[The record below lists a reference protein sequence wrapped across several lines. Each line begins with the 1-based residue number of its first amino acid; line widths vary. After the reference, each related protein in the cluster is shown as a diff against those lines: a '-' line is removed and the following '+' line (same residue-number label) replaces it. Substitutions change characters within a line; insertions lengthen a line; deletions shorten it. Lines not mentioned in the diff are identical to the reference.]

1 MKIVVNKCFGGFSV
15 SRKAVEF
22 MAERGNEQAKAELD
36 EILSGKYVNAAY
48 DIYFGYSEK
57 FESEYNR
64 TDPDL
69 ILAVETLKDEANSSC
84 SKLKVV
90 EIPDGIEWEI
100 TDYDGVETI
109 HEKHRTW

>member
-1 MKIVVNKCFGGFSV
+1 MKIVVNRCFGGFGV

-36 EILSGKYVNAAY
+36 EILSGKYVNAVY

-57 FESEYNR
+57 FNFEYNR
-64 TDPDL
+64 IDPDL
-69 ILAVETLKDEANSSC
+69 ILAVETLKDEANSGC
-84 SKLKVV
+84 SKLEVV

-100 TDYDGVETI
+100 TDYDGMETI

>member
-1 MKIVVNKCFGGFSV
+1 MEIVVNRCFGGFGI

-22 MAERGNEQAKAELD
+22 MAERGNEQAKAEL
-36 EILSGKYVNAAY
+36 ESIILSEDNNS
-48 DIYFGYSEK
+48 DSYFGYSEK
-57 FESEYNR
+57 FDSEYNR

-69 ILAVETLKDEANSSC
+69 ILAVETLKDEANSGC

-100 TDYDGVETI
+100 SEYDGMETI

>member
-1 MKIVVNKCFGGFSV
+1 MKIVVNRCFGGFGV

-36 EILSGKYVNAAY
+36 EILSGKYVNDAY
-48 DIYFGYSEK
+48 DCYYGYSEK
-57 FESEYNR
+57 FGSEYNR

-69 ILAVETLKDEANSSC
+69 ILAVETLKDEANGRFA
-84 SKLKVV
+84 KLKAV

-100 TDYDGVETI
+100 DDYDGVETI

>member
-1 MKIVVNKCFGGFSV
+1 MKIVVNKCFGGFGI

-36 EILSGKYVNAAY
+36 EILSGKYNGY

-57 FESEYNR
+57 FNSEYNR

-69 ILAVETLKDEANSSC
+69 ILAVETLKDEANGEC

>member
-36 EILSGKYVNAAY
+36 EILSGKKNS
-48 DIYFGYSEK
+48 YFDNYYGYSEK
-57 FESEYNR
+57 FDSEYNR

-69 ILAVETLKDEANSSC
+69 ILAVETLKDEANSGC

-100 TDYDGVETI
+100 SDYDGMETI